1 MIDIKNGVIKIN
13 DQLEIGP
20 KYTFDQFKQTKFYK
34 GQDGIRMIYLDESQC
49 IMGNKYIVSLFFR
62 DTVIYM
68 VSLIGCDKEVS
79 ELDEPQRKRFHDEI
93 LKHKGINIGKQYN
106 WGKITSEYD
115 ARSNISS
122 INICFIK

>member
-1 MIDIKNGVIKIN
+1 MIDMKNGVIKIN
-13 DQLEIGP
+13 EQLVINP
-20 KYTFDQFKQTKFYK
+20 NYTFDQFKQTKFYT
-34 GQDGIRMIYLDESQC
+34 GQDGIRMIYLDESQS

-62 DTVIYM
+62 DAVIYM
-68 VSLIGCDKEVS
+68 VSLISCDKEVS

-93 LKHKGINIGKQYN
+93 LSQKGIDIEKQYN

-122 INICFIK
+122 INIYFAK